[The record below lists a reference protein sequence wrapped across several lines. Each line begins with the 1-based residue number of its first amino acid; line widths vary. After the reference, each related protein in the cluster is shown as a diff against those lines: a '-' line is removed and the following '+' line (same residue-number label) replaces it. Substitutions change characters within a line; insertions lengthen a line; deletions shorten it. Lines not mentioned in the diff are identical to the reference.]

1 MCRLGAGKLNRGHQI
16 THALLPLC
24 ECTNT
29 YTNTQIQKYINT
41 QTQIQ
46 IHKYNLQKCKSTEN
60 YTRLAPVLRMHKYT
74 NTNTQIHIQIHINK
88 NTKVQKITHALLLL
102 CKYTN
107 TEIHKY
113 KLQKQNSTENTTIS
127 KLQEM
132 PKM

>member
-41 QTQIQ
+41 QIQIQ
-46 IHKYNLQKCKSTEN
+46 IHKYNLQKCKGTEN

-74 NTNTQIHIQIHINK
+74 NTYTNTHKQKYKSTENYTRLAPALQIHQYRNTQIQVAK
-88 NTKVQKITHALLLL
+88 TK
-102 CKYTN
+102 KYR
-107 TEIHKY
+107 KY
-113 KLQKQNSTENTTIS
+113 NN
-127 KLQEM
+127 
-132 PKM
+132 